1 MLAAAMST
9 GVLTPFVVVQL
20 RQRGSMDGKGR
31 GREGKEKKT
40 HNSKAVREAVDARK
54 SKTE

>member
-20 RQRGSMDGKGR
+20 RQRGNMGGKGR
-31 GREGKEKKT
+31 GRGGKKY
-40 HNSKAVREAVDARK
+40 NSKVVGEAVDARK